1 MNHIKNYAYNHDPLK
16 FDFKQTV
23 ERFFVEEIPLY
34 TPTGSGNFLI
44 LKIKKTDMS
53 TWKLITVLA
62 KATGLQERD
71 IGYAG
76 LKDKNA
82 TTIQYIS
89 LPKQYETELNKN
101 LTTEKIEILER
112 SYNKAA
118 IKIGHLR
125 GNKFSIVL
133 HYIDEKDAKFFN
145 TTAKKMQVDGIPNYY
160 GYQRFGEDSK
170 SYLQGKE
177 IAHSGK
183 KLKGS
188 KEKLLVSAYQSYL
201 YNRWLGSRVKLSS
214 IINNNRVDIAAK
226 KLNYPLELIK
236 VLAKQPHFFKLFLG
250 DVIMPYPYG
259 KLNFVKDMMQSAK
272 VFEQKKISPT
282 GLLCGAN
289 AQRAK
294 NDAYYLEEEYDDT
307 ELSSL
312 KGDRRFAWIWPKEVE
327 TFYAKEAK
335 KLTVEFY
342 LPKGSYATT
351 FLEEI
356 GKFSLKEKK

>member
-1 MNHIKNYAYNHDPLK
+1 MNHIKTYAYTHTPLS
-16 FDFKQTV
+16 FDFKQTI

-34 TPTGSGNFLI
+34 RFTNTGNNLI

-89 LPKQYETELNKN
+89 IPKQAEKELNKN
-101 LTTEKIEILER
+101 LSTEKIEILER
-112 SYNKAA
+112 SYHKTP
-118 IKIGHLR
+118 IKVGHLK
-125 GNKFSIVL
+125 GNTFSIVL
-133 HYIDEKDAKFFN
+133 HQINEKDAKFFN
-145 TTAKKMQVDGIPNYY
+145 TIAKKMQKDGIPNYY
-160 GYQRFGEDSK
+160 GYQRFGEDSR

-188 KEKLLVSAYQSYL
+188 KEKLLVAAYQSYL
-201 YNRWLGSRVKLSS
+201 YNKWLGERVKLSTVIREKS
-214 IINNNRVDIAAK
+214 IEDATT
-226 KLNYPLELIK
+226 KLQYPAELVK
-236 VLAKQPHFFKLFLG
+236 LLAKQAQFFKLFIG
-250 DVIMPYPYG
+250 DAMMHYPYG
-259 KLNFVKDMMQSAK
+259 KEIYVKDMHQSAQAFAQQK
-272 VFEQKKISPT
+272 VSPT
-282 GLLCGAN
+282 GLLCGDRVS
-289 AQRAK
+289 RAK
-294 NDAYYLEEEYDDT
+294 SDAYYLEEPYDDT
-307 ELSSL
+307 ELHAL
-312 KGDRRFAWIWPKEVE
+312 RGDRRFAWIWPKEVE
-327 TFYAKEAK
+327 TDYNLENK
-335 KLTVEFY
+335 KLTIDFY

-356 GKFSLKEKK
+356 GKFSLYEKK